1 MLKRAFYIL
10 AAILIV
16 IWAVG
21 FFIYALG
28 ALMHL
33 LLIVAILLIAF
44 RISRGSGR
52 RKIENDR
59 IKKYPRY

>member
-1 MLKRAFYIL
+1 MLKRAFYVL

-21 FFIYALG
+21 FFVYALG

-59 IKKYPRY
+59 MKKYPRY